1 MTVIRIRREGRKG
14 NARRV
19 GCVASKS
26 VDEVEDVDLYSCTVE
41 QNNCNEAWSF
51 AYDSRAS
58 PRCCSESSLKHLTL
72 KWSVCPSVDK
82 IHAVVATATILL
94 RILIERTER
103 EGSSETKAGPR

>member
-1 MTVIRIRREGRKG
+1 MTVIRIRREGREG

-26 VDEVEDVDLYSCTVE
+26 VDEVDDVDLYSCTAE
-41 QNNCNEAWSF
+41 QNNCNEARSF
-51 AYDSRAS
+51 ACDSHVS
-58 PRCCSESSLKHLTL
+58 PRCCSSLKHLTL

-82 IHAVVATATILL
+82 IRLVVATATILL